1 MIFKIDANANLSK
14 SKPKADREKW
24 TKTLEIASV
33 YLLSETSFTFSLFF
47 LGHCQSSVTSKGHKL
62 TGRRLW
68 CTTRR
73 QEEHTH
79 KHTYMSYIDIKT
91 FRNTP
96 NISDFKVGVNRQKAG
111 IFLVFVVFDCNLKM
125 ASVSFQMRSHL
136 LHWSSCVTD
145 SVIET
150 DWHLWQLSDHPLY
163 ISANYPGHWPVV
175 SLVIILHFAYFVF

>member
-1 MIFKIDANANLSK
+1 MAVLLGRRAEQGGRSLPGVKHIHTHLVIGKKYPGMLMVVMIIKIDANANLSK

-79 KHTYMSYIDIKT
+79 KHTCMSYIDIKT

-96 NISDFKVGVNRQKAG
+96 NISDFKVGVNRLKAG

-136 LHWSSCVTD
+136 LH
-145 SVIET
+145 
-150 DWHLWQLSDHPLY
+150 
-163 ISANYPGHWPVV
+163 
-175 SLVIILHFAYFVF
+175 